1 MTSATSPLA
10 LPLVGLRG
18 VGDESPMRDQSQY
31 RQAFIPDHPGKESSR
46 APSASA
52 RSPHPGQVGKFSF
65 KSSITPGKQPPRG
78 SALSRKTLL
87 IGGQVTPD
95 HSFVATLVCSSVSQ
109 EFTSVPF

>member
-1 MTSATSPLA
+1 MKALCAIRASTGKHSSPIIRGKKA
-10 LPLVGLRG
+10 VERHQRPLVR
-18 VGDESPMRDQSQY
+18 P
-31 RQAFIPDHPGKESSR
+31 I
-46 APSASA
+46 
-52 RSPHPGQVGKFSF
+52 PGQVGKFSF
-65 KSSITPGKQPPRG
+65 KSSLTPGKQPPQG